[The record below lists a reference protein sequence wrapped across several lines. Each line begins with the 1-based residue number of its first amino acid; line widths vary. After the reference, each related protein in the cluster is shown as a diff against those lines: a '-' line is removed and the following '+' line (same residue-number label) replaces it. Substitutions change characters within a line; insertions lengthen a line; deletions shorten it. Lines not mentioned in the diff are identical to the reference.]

1 MYGAM
6 QGFVQCLGK
15 YEGDPFETMF
25 LKIEKHEPPQ
35 PQVGAVYVC
44 MYDGWMDMCIVP
56 VPVWQGAA
64 GLIRFE
70 DASLLRIWLE
80 MGQEVL
86 FDLSDKVRALH
97 TYIHTVPVL
106 VRVASSITIS
116 SEELYWLG

>member
-1 MYGAM
+1 
-6 QGFVQCLGK
+6 
-15 YEGDPFETMF
+15 
-25 LKIEKHEPPQ
+25 
-35 PQVGAVYVC
+35 
-44 MYDGWMDMCIVP
+44 MDMCIVP

-70 DASLLRIWLE
+70 DALLLRIWLE

-97 TYIHTVPVL
+97 TYIHTYIHTVSVL

-116 SEELYWLG
+116 SEDLYWLG